1 MISDSNIQ
9 PNKKEVININNI
21 FFEDSFID
29 LINNL
34 SSSIGDLYK
43 TSVQLIKS
51 SHQLIFPFESNL
63 SQLLSLSSSKPELF
77 SIIKELTIIKE
88 KIKMITNSTNENIE
102 IFKENAKKI
111 FAEMKNQKKNKV
123 DALYNDYARKHSL
136 KNEQQ
141 KINLDP
147 LRKSNPN
154 NEIKRNKTLNKA
166 SGKKSNTSQNKL
178 GFNFNL
184 IKNLVNKLGEYNNI
198 IKNHSV
204 NDYEN
209 FNKIQKQLSTEIN
222 RFINMNIMK
231 NIEGDDQKRLDT
243 KTELDDKNP
252 FMVVNNNSNNVT
264 MTTTNNNSYYNII
277 DKDNIKELKSA
288 SFHGNSKSDVTNEI
302 NIINN
307 KNIFLE
313 KKLKEYEE
321 EMKKIKE
328 DYELNYKI
336 LNDKNTSLSKDLVN
350 KNHEIQMLQN
360 SNKQKIS
367 EITKLKLIQK
377 NNEKQLRVKKAKA
390 EQQRE
395 KSPGNIKI
403 KDLLGNKNNV
413 IENKNNED
421 ELNNN
426 NKEQIK
432 KLEEELK
439 TLKDTINKK
448 DENISN
454 LEKDVEEVNNKNQ
467 SLKEEINYKDIKIND
482 DDKLIINLRSEKDKL
497 VNKIKEHKNLEESYK
512 IQLDSL
518 KVQIKEMNRQL
529 KEEDLHK
536 NKSNSKKD
544 LKKQNNELKCENVN
558 LQYRLEYE
566 LNFNKQLK
574 EDVKKKELEI
584 DGLQIFIKK
593 LMKEKEL
600 NSLNKELTAELLK
613 RMDSNKRIN
622 TDSGHK
628 FERDDNTNK
637 KNRMGK
643 YDNATGKFNLEKEQN
658 KSAEVKKDFINK

>member
-9 PNKKEVININNI
+9 SNKKEVININNI

-34 SSSIGDLYK
+34 ISSIGDLYK

-63 SQLLSLSSSKPELF
+63 SQLLSLSSSNPELF

-88 KIKMITNSTNENIE
+88 KMKMITNSTSENIE
-102 IFKENAKKI
+102 IFKDKAKKI

-141 KINLDP
+141 KLNLAP
-147 LRKSNPN
+147 IRKSNPN
-154 NEIKRNKTLNKA
+154 NEIKRNKTMNKS
-166 SGKKSNTSQNKL
+166 SGKKSNTNQNKF

-184 IKNLVNKLGEYNNI
+184 IKDLVNKLGEYNNI

-209 FNKIQKQLSTEIN
+209 FNKIQKQFTTEIN
-222 RFINMNIMK
+222 KFINMNIMK

-243 KTELDDKNP
+243 KTELEEKNP
-252 FMVVNNNSNNVT
+252 FIMVNNNSNNVT

-288 SFHGNSKSDVTNEI
+288 SFHNNNKSDLSNEI

-307 KNIFLE
+307 KNILLE

-321 EMKKIKE
+321 EIKKVKE
-328 DYELNYKI
+328 EYELNYKI

-360 SNKQKIS
+360 SNKLKIS

-421 ELNNN
+421 DLNN

-439 TLKDTINKK
+439 ILKDTINKK
-448 DENISN
+448 DENITD
-454 LEKDVEEVNNKNQ
+454 LEKDIEDVNNKNQ
-467 SLKEEINYKDIKIND
+467 LLKEEINYKDMKIND
-482 DDKLIINLRSEKDKL
+482 DDKIIINLKTEKDKL
-497 VNKIKEHKNLEESYK
+497 INKLKEHKNLEESYK

-529 KEEDLHK
+529 KEEDLNK

-544 LKKQNNELKCENVN
+544 LKKLNNELKCENVN

-574 EDVKKKELEI
+574 EDVKKKDFEI

-613 RMDSNKRIN
+613 KMDGNKRIN

-628 FERDDNTNK
+628 FERDENINK
-637 KNRMGK
+637 KNITDE
-643 YDNATGKFNLEKEQN
+643 YDNTTGKFNLEKEQN
-658 KSAEVKKDFINK
+658 KSAEVKKDLINK

>member
-9 PNKKEVININNI
+9 TNKKEVININNI

-34 SSSIGDLYK
+34 ISSIGDLYK

-88 KIKMITNSTNENIE
+88 KMKMITNSTSENIE
-102 IFKENAKKI
+102 LFKDKAKKI

-141 KINLDP
+141 KLNLAP
-147 LRKSNPN
+147 IRKSNPN
-154 NEIKRNKTLNKA
+154 NEIKRNKTMNKS
-166 SGKKSNTSQNKL
+166 SGKKSNTNQNKF

-184 IKNLVNKLGEYNNI
+184 IKDLVNKLGEYNNI

-209 FNKIQKQLSTEIN
+209 FNKIQKQFTTEIN
-222 RFINMNIMK
+222 KFINMNIMK

-243 KTELDDKNP
+243 KTELEEKNP
-252 FMVVNNNSNNVT
+252 FIMVNNNSNNVT

-288 SFHGNSKSDVTNEI
+288 SFHSNNKSDLSNEI
-302 NIINN
+302 NLINN
-307 KNIFLE
+307 KNILLE

-321 EMKKIKE
+321 EMKKVKE
-328 DYELNYKI
+328 EYELNYKI

-360 SNKQKIS
+360 SNKLKIS

-413 IENKNNED
+413 NENKNNED
-421 ELNNN
+421 DLNN

-439 TLKDTINKK
+439 ILKDTINKK
-448 DENISN
+448 DENITD
-454 LEKDVEEVNNKNQ
+454 LEKDIEEVNNKNQ
-467 SLKEEINYKDIKIND
+467 LLKEEINYKDMKIND
-482 DDKLIINLRSEKDKL
+482 DDKIIINLKTEKDKL
-497 VNKIKEHKNLEESYK
+497 INKLKEHKNLEESYK

-529 KEEDLHK
+529 KEEDLNK

-574 EDVKKKELEI
+574 EDVKKKDFEI

-613 RMDSNKRIN
+613 KMDGNKRIN

-628 FERDDNTNK
+628 FERDENINK
-637 KNRMGK
+637 KNITDE
-643 YDNATGKFNLEKEQN
+643 YDNTTGKFNLEKEQN
-658 KSAEVKKDFINK
+658 KSAEVKKDLINK

>member
-1 MISDSNIQ
+1 MNSDSKYLS
-9 PNKKEVININNI
+9 NKKEVININNI

-43 TSVQLIKS
+43 TSIQLIKS

-88 KIKMITNSTNENIE
+88 KIKTITNKTNENIE
-102 IFKENAKKI
+102 IFKDKAKKI
-111 FAEMKNQKKNKV
+111 FAEMKIQKKIKV

-141 KINLDP
+141 KLNIDP

-154 NEIKRNKTLNKA
+154 NEIKRNKTLTKA
-166 SGKKSNTSQNKL
+166 NEKKSNGNTNQNKFV
-178 GFNFNL
+178 FNFNL
-184 IKNLVNKLGEYNNI
+184 VKVLINKLGEYNTI

-204 NDYEN
+204 SDYEN
-209 FNKIQKQLSTEIN
+209 FNKIQKQLSSEIN
-222 RFINMNIMK
+222 KIINMNIMK
-231 NIEGDDQKRLDT
+231 NIEGDEQDN
-243 KTELDDKNP
+243 KTELEEKNP
-252 FMVVNNNSNNVT
+252 FIMVNNNSNNVT

-277 DKDNIKELKSA
+277 DKDNLKELKSA
-288 SFHGNSKSDVTNEI
+288 SFHSSNKSDLTNDI

-307 KNIFLE
+307 KNIILE

-321 EMKKIKE
+321 EMKKTKE
-328 DYELNYKI
+328 EYELKYKI

-377 NNEKQLRVKKAKA
+377 NNEKQLKVKKAKA

-403 KDLLGNKNNV
+403 KDLLGNKKDI
-413 IENKNNED
+413 IENKKNE
-421 ELNNN
+421 ENLNNN
-426 NKEQIK
+426 EQLK

-439 TLKDTINKK
+439 ILKDTIDKK
-448 DENISN
+448 DEYIKD
-454 LEKDVEEVNNKNQ
+454 LEKNVNEGNKKSQ
-467 SLKEEINYKDIKIND
+467 LLKEEINLKDMKIND
-482 DDKLIINLRSEKDKL
+482 DDKIIINLKSEKDKL
-497 VNKIKEHKNLEESYK
+497 INKIKDHKNLEESYK

-518 KVQIKEMNRQL
+518 KI
-529 KEEDLHK
+529 
-536 NKSNSKKD
+536 
-544 LKKQNNELKCENVN
+544 
-558 LQYRLEYE
+558 
-566 LNFNKQLK
+566 
-574 EDVKKKELEI
+574 
-584 DGLQIFIKK
+584 
-593 LMKEKEL
+593 
-600 NSLNKELTAELLK
+600 
-613 RMDSNKRIN
+613 RI
-622 TDSGHK
+622 
-628 FERDDNTNK
+628 
-637 KNRMGK
+637 
-643 YDNATGKFNLEKEQN
+643 
-658 KSAEVKKDFINK
+658 

>member
-637 KNRMGK
+637 KNIMGK

-658 KSAEVKKDFINK
+658 ISAEVKKDFINK

>member
-9 PNKKEVININNI
+9 SNKKEVININNI

-34 SSSIGDLYK
+34 ISSIGDLYK

-63 SQLLSLSSSKPELF
+63 SQLLSLSSSNPELF

-88 KIKMITNSTNENIE
+88 KMKMITNSTSENIE
-102 IFKENAKKI
+102 LFKDKAKKI

-141 KINLDP
+141 KLNLAP
-147 LRKSNPN
+147 IRKSNPN
-154 NEIKRNKTLNKA
+154 NEIKRNKTMNKS
-166 SGKKSNTSQNKL
+166 SGKKSNTNQNKF

-184 IKNLVNKLGEYNNI
+184 IKDLVNKLGEYNNI

-209 FNKIQKQLSTEIN
+209 FNKIQKQFTTEIN
-222 RFINMNIMK
+222 KFINMNIMK

-243 KTELDDKNP
+243 KTELEEKNP
-252 FMVVNNNSNNVT
+252 FIMVNNNSNNVT

-288 SFHGNSKSDVTNEI
+288 SFHSNNKSDLSNEI
-302 NIINN
+302 NLINN
-307 KNIFLE
+307 KNILLE

-321 EMKKIKE
+321 EMKKVKE
-328 DYELNYKI
+328 EYELNYKI

-360 SNKQKIS
+360 SNKLKIS

-421 ELNNN
+421 DLNN

-439 TLKDTINKK
+439 ILKDTINKK
-448 DENISN
+448 DENITD
-454 LEKDVEEVNNKNQ
+454 LEKDIEEVNNKNQ
-467 SLKEEINYKDIKIND
+467 LLKEEINYKDMKIND
-482 DDKLIINLRSEKDKL
+482 DDKIIINLKTEKDKL
-497 VNKIKEHKNLEESYK
+497 INKLKEHKNLEESYK

-529 KEEDLHK
+529 KEEDLNK

-544 LKKQNNELKCENVN
+544 LKKLNNELKCENVN

-574 EDVKKKELEI
+574 EDVKKKDFEI

-613 RMDSNKRIN
+613 KMDGNKRIN

-628 FERDDNTNK
+628 FERDENINK
-637 KNRMGK
+637 KNITDE
-643 YDNATGKFNLEKEQN
+643 YDNTTGKFNLEKEQN
-658 KSAEVKKDFINK
+658 KSAEVKKDLINK

>member
-328 DYELNYKI
+328 DYELSYKI

-600 NSLNKELTAELLK
+600 NSLSKELTAELLK

-637 KNRMGK
+637 KNIMGK

>member
-1 MISDSNIQ
+1 
-9 PNKKEVININNI
+9 
-21 FFEDSFID
+21 
-29 LINNL
+29 
-34 SSSIGDLYK
+34 
-43 TSVQLIKS
+43 
-51 SHQLIFPFESNL
+51 
-63 SQLLSLSSSKPELF
+63 
-77 SIIKELTIIKE
+77 
-88 KIKMITNSTNENIE
+88 
-102 IFKENAKKI
+102 
-111 FAEMKNQKKNKV
+111 
-123 DALYNDYARKHSL
+123 
-136 KNEQQ
+136 
-141 KINLDP
+141 
-147 LRKSNPN
+147 
-154 NEIKRNKTLNKA
+154 
-166 SGKKSNTSQNKL
+166 
-178 GFNFNL
+178 
-184 IKNLVNKLGEYNNI
+184 
-198 IKNHSV
+198 
-204 NDYEN
+204 
-209 FNKIQKQLSTEIN
+209 
-222 RFINMNIMK
+222 
-231 NIEGDDQKRLDT
+231 
-243 KTELDDKNP
+243 
-252 FMVVNNNSNNVT
+252 
-264 MTTTNNNSYYNII
+264 
-277 DKDNIKELKSA
+277 
-288 SFHGNSKSDVTNEI
+288 
-302 NIINN
+302 
-307 KNIFLE
+307 
-313 KKLKEYEE
+313 
-321 EMKKIKE
+321 
-328 DYELNYKI
+328 
-336 LNDKNTSLSKDLVN
+336 
-350 KNHEIQMLQN
+350 MLQN

-637 KNRMGK
+637 KNIMGK

-658 KSAEVKKDFINK
+658 KSAEVKKDFIIK

>member
-9 PNKKEVININNI
+9 SNKKEVININNI

-34 SSSIGDLYK
+34 ISSIGDLYK

-63 SQLLSLSSSKPELF
+63 SQLLSLSSSNPELF

-88 KIKMITNSTNENIE
+88 KMKMITNSTSENIE
-102 IFKENAKKI
+102 LFKDKAKKI

-141 KINLDP
+141 KLNLAP
-147 LRKSNPN
+147 IRKSNPN
-154 NEIKRNKTLNKA
+154 NEIKRNKTMNKS
-166 SGKKSNTSQNKL
+166 SGKKSNTNQNKF

-184 IKNLVNKLGEYNNI
+184 IKDLVNKLGEYNNI

-209 FNKIQKQLSTEIN
+209 FNKIQKQFTTEIN
-222 RFINMNIMK
+222 KFINMNIMK

-243 KTELDDKNP
+243 KTELEEKNP
-252 FMVVNNNSNNVT
+252 FIMVNNNSNNVT

-288 SFHGNSKSDVTNEI
+288 SFHSNNKSDLSNEI
-302 NIINN
+302 NLINN
-307 KNIFLE
+307 KNILLE

-321 EMKKIKE
+321 EMKKVKE
-328 DYELNYKI
+328 EYELNYKI

-360 SNKQKIS
+360 SNKLKIS

-421 ELNNN
+421 DLNN

-439 TLKDTINKK
+439 ILKDTINKK
-448 DENISN
+448 DENITD
-454 LEKDVEEVNNKNQ
+454 LEKDIEDVNNKNQ
-467 SLKEEINYKDIKIND
+467 LLKEEINYKDMKIND
-482 DDKLIINLRSEKDKL
+482 DDKIIINLKTEKDKL
-497 VNKIKEHKNLEESYK
+497 INKLKEHKNLEESYK

-529 KEEDLHK
+529 KEEDLNK

-544 LKKQNNELKCENVN
+544 LKKLNNELKCENVN

-574 EDVKKKELEI
+574 EDVKKKDFEI

-613 RMDSNKRIN
+613 KMDGNKRIN

-628 FERDDNTNK
+628 FERDENINK
-637 KNRMGK
+637 KNITDE
-643 YDNATGKFNLEKEQN
+643 YDNTTGKFNLEKEQN
-658 KSAEVKKDFINK
+658 KSAEVKKDLINK

>member
-1 MISDSNIQ
+1 MNSDSKYLS
-9 PNKKEVININNI
+9 NKKEVININNI

-43 TSVQLIKS
+43 TSIQLIKS

-88 KIKMITNSTNENIE
+88 KIKTITNKTNENIE
-102 IFKENAKKI
+102 IFKDKAKKI
-111 FAEMKNQKKNKV
+111 FAEMKIQKKIKV

-141 KINLDP
+141 KLNIDP

-154 NEIKRNKTLNKA
+154 NEIKRNKTLTKA
-166 SGKKSNTSQNKL
+166 NEKKSNGNTNQNKFV
-178 GFNFNL
+178 FNFNL
-184 IKNLVNKLGEYNNI
+184 VKVLINKLGEYNTI

-204 NDYEN
+204 SDYEN
-209 FNKIQKQLSTEIN
+209 FNKIQKQLSSEIN
-222 RFINMNIMK
+222 KIINMNIMK
-231 NIEGDDQKRLDT
+231 NIEGDEQKILDK
-243 KTELDDKNP
+243 KTELEEKNP
-252 FMVVNNNSNNVT
+252 FIMVNNNSNNVT

-277 DKDNIKELKSA
+277 DKDNLKELKSA
-288 SFHGNSKSDVTNEI
+288 SFHSSNKSDLTNDI

-307 KNIFLE
+307 KNIILE

-321 EMKKIKE
+321 EMKKTKE
-328 DYELNYKI
+328 EYELKYKI

-377 NNEKQLRVKKAKA
+377 NNEKQLKVKKAKA

-403 KDLLGNKNNV
+403 KDLLGNKKDI
-413 IENKNNED
+413 IENKKNE
-421 ELNNN
+421 ENLNNN
-426 NKEQIK
+426 EQLK

-439 TLKDTINKK
+439 ILKDTIDKK
-448 DENISN
+448 DEYIKD
-454 LEKDVEEVNNKNQ
+454 LEKNVNEGNKKSQ
-467 SLKEEINYKDIKIND
+467 LLKEEINLKDMKIND
-482 DDKLIINLRSEKDKL
+482 DDKIIINLKSEKDKL
-497 VNKIKEHKNLEESYK
+497 INKIKDHKNLEESYK

-529 KEEDLHK
+529 KEEDSIR
-536 NKSNSKKD
+536 NKPNSKKD

-574 EDVKKKELEI
+574 EDVKKKEIEI

-593 LMKEKEL
+593 LMTEKEL
-600 NSLNKELTAELLK
+600 NSLNKELNAELLK
-613 RMDSNKRIN
+613 KMDSNKRIN

-628 FERDDNTNK
+628 YERDENTNK
-637 KNRMGK
+637 KNIIGK
-643 YDNATGKFNLEKEQN
+643 YDNTTSKFNQENERN
-658 KSAEVKKDFINK
+658 KSAEIQRDLINK

>member
-637 KNRMGK
+637 KNIMGK

>member
-123 DALYNDYARKHSL
+123 DALNNDYARKHSL

-574 EDVKKKELEI
+574 EDVKKKELDI
-584 DGLQIFIKK
+584 DGLQIFIQK

-637 KNRMGK
+637 KNIMGK

>member
-1 MISDSNIQ
+1 MNSDSKYLS
-9 PNKKEVININNI
+9 NKNEIININNI

-43 TSVQLIKS
+43 TSIQLIKS

-88 KIKMITNSTNENIE
+88 KIKTITNKTNENIE
-102 IFKENAKKI
+102 IFKDKAKKI
-111 FAEMKNQKKNKV
+111 FAEMKIQKKIKV

-141 KINLDP
+141 KLNIDP

-154 NEIKRNKTLNKA
+154 NEIKRNKTLTKA
-166 SGKKSNTSQNKL
+166 NEKKSNGNTNQNKFV
-178 GFNFNL
+178 FNFNL
-184 IKNLVNKLGEYNNI
+184 VKVLINKLGEYNTI

-204 NDYEN
+204 SDYEN
-209 FNKIQKQLSTEIN
+209 FNKIQKQLSSEIN
-222 RFINMNIMK
+222 KIINMNIMK
-231 NIEGDDQKRLDT
+231 NIEGDEQKILDK
-243 KTELDDKNP
+243 KTELEEKNP
-252 FMVVNNNSNNVT
+252 FIMVNNNSNNVT

-277 DKDNIKELKSA
+277 DKDNLKELKSA
-288 SFHGNSKSDVTNEI
+288 SFHSSNKSDLTNDI

-307 KNIFLE
+307 KNIILE

-321 EMKKIKE
+321 EMKKTKE
-328 DYELNYKI
+328 EYELKYKI

-377 NNEKQLRVKKAKA
+377 NNEKQLKVKKAKA

-403 KDLLGNKNNV
+403 KDLLGNKKDI
-413 IENKNNED
+413 IENKKNE
-421 ELNNN
+421 ENLNNN
-426 NKEQIK
+426 EQLK

-439 TLKDTINKK
+439 ILKDTIDKK
-448 DENISN
+448 DEYIKD
-454 LEKDVEEVNNKNQ
+454 LEKNVNEGNKKSQ
-467 SLKEEINYKDIKIND
+467 LLKEEINLKNMKIND
-482 DDKLIINLRSEKDKL
+482 DDKIIINLKSEKDKL
-497 VNKIKEHKNLEESYK
+497 INKIKDHKNLEESYK

-529 KEEDLHK
+529 KEEDSIR
-536 NKSNSKKD
+536 NKPNSKKD

-574 EDVKKKELEI
+574 EDVKKKEIEI

-593 LMKEKEL
+593 LMTEKEL
-600 NSLNKELTAELLK
+600 NSLNKELNAELLK
-613 RMDSNKRIN
+613 KMDSNKRIN

-628 FERDDNTNK
+628 YERDENTNK
-637 KNRMGK
+637 KNIIGK
-643 YDNATGKFNLEKEQN
+643 YDNTTSKFNQENERN
-658 KSAEVKKDFINK
+658 KSAEIQRDLINK

>member
-1 MISDSNIQ
+1 M
-9 PNKKEVININNI
+9 
-21 FFEDSFID
+21 
-29 LINNL
+29 
-34 SSSIGDLYK
+34 
-43 TSVQLIKS
+43 
-51 SHQLIFPFESNL
+51 
-63 SQLLSLSSSKPELF
+63 
-77 SIIKELTIIKE
+77 
-88 KIKMITNSTNENIE
+88 KMITNSTSENIE
-102 IFKENAKKI
+102 IFKDKAKKI

-141 KINLDP
+141 KLNLAP
-147 LRKSNPN
+147 IRKSNPN
-154 NEIKRNKTLNKA
+154 NEIKRNKTMNKS
-166 SGKKSNTSQNKL
+166 SGKKSNTNQNKF

-184 IKNLVNKLGEYNNI
+184 IKDLVNKLGEYNNI

-209 FNKIQKQLSTEIN
+209 FNKIQKQFTTEIN
-222 RFINMNIMK
+222 KFINMNIMK

-243 KTELDDKNP
+243 KTELEEKNP
-252 FMVVNNNSNNVT
+252 FIMVNNNSNNVT

-288 SFHGNSKSDVTNEI
+288 SFHSNNNLDLSNEM

-307 KNIFLE
+307 KNILLE

-321 EMKKIKE
+321 EMKKVKE
-328 DYELNYKI
+328 EYELNYKI

-360 SNKQKIS
+360 SNKLKIS

-421 ELNNN
+421 DLNN

-439 TLKDTINKK
+439 ILKDTINKK
-448 DENISN
+448 DENITD
-454 LEKDVEEVNNKNQ
+454 LEKDIEDVNNKNQ
-467 SLKEEINYKDIKIND
+467 LLKEEINYKDMKIND
-482 DDKLIINLRSEKDKL
+482 DDKIIINLKTEKDKL
-497 VNKIKEHKNLEESYK
+497 INKLKEHKNLEESYK

-529 KEEDLHK
+529 KEEDLNK

-544 LKKQNNELKCENVN
+544 LKKLNNELKCENVN

-574 EDVKKKELEI
+574 EDVKKKDFEI

-613 RMDSNKRIN
+613 KMDGNKRIN

-628 FERDDNTNK
+628 FERDENINK
-637 KNRMGK
+637 KNITDE
-643 YDNATGKFNLEKEQN
+643 YDNTTGKFNLEKEQN
-658 KSAEVKKDFINK
+658 KSAEVKKDLINK

>member
-658 KSAEVKKDFINK
+658 ISAEVKKDFINK

>member
-1 MISDSNIQ
+1 MNSDSKYLS
-9 PNKKEVININNI
+9 NKKEVININNI

-43 TSVQLIKS
+43 TSIQLIKS

-88 KIKMITNSTNENIE
+88 KIKTITNKTNENIE
-102 IFKENAKKI
+102 IFKDKAKKI
-111 FAEMKNQKKNKV
+111 FAEMKIQKKIKV

-141 KINLDP
+141 KLNIDP

-154 NEIKRNKTLNKA
+154 NEIKRNKTLTKA
-166 SGKKSNTSQNKL
+166 NEKKSNGNTNQNKFV
-178 GFNFNL
+178 FNFNL
-184 IKNLVNKLGEYNNI
+184 VKVLINKLGEYNTI

-204 NDYEN
+204 SDYEN
-209 FNKIQKQLSTEIN
+209 FNKIQKQLSSEIN
-222 RFINMNIMK
+222 KIINMNIMK
-231 NIEGDDQKRLDT
+231 NIEGDEQDN
-243 KTELDDKNP
+243 KTELEEKNP
-252 FMVVNNNSNNVT
+252 FIMVNNNSNNVT

-277 DKDNIKELKSA
+277 DKDNLKELKSA
-288 SFHGNSKSDVTNEI
+288 SFHSSNKSDLTNDI

-307 KNIFLE
+307 KNIILE

-321 EMKKIKE
+321 EMKKTKE
-328 DYELNYKI
+328 EYELKYKI

-377 NNEKQLRVKKAKA
+377 NNEKQLKVKKAKA

-403 KDLLGNKNNV
+403 KDLLGNKKDI
-413 IENKNNED
+413 IENKKNE
-421 ELNNN
+421 ENLNNN
-426 NKEQIK
+426 EQLK

-439 TLKDTINKK
+439 ILKDTIDKK
-448 DENISN
+448 DEYIKD
-454 LEKDVEEVNNKNQ
+454 LEKNVNEGNKKSQ
-467 SLKEEINYKDIKIND
+467 LLKEEINLKDMKIND
-482 DDKLIINLRSEKDKL
+482 DDKIIINLKSEKDKL
-497 VNKIKEHKNLEESYK
+497 INKIKDHKNLEESYK

-529 KEEDLHK
+529 KEEDSIR
-536 NKSNSKKD
+536 NKPNSKKD

-574 EDVKKKELEI
+574 EDVKKKEIEI

-593 LMKEKEL
+593 LMTEKEL
-600 NSLNKELTAELLK
+600 NSLNKELNAELLK
-613 RMDSNKRIN
+613 KMDSNKRIN

-628 FERDDNTNK
+628 YERDENTNK
-637 KNRMGK
+637 KNIIGK
-643 YDNATGKFNLEKEQN
+643 YDNTTSKFNQENERN
-658 KSAEVKKDFINK
+658 KSAEIQRDLINK

>member
-9 PNKKEVININNI
+9 SNKKEVININNI

-34 SSSIGDLYK
+34 ISSIGDLYK

-63 SQLLSLSSSKPELF
+63 SQLLSLSSSNPELF

-88 KIKMITNSTNENIE
+88 KMKMITNSTSENIE
-102 IFKENAKKI
+102 IFKDKAKKI

-141 KINLDP
+141 KLNLAP
-147 LRKSNPN
+147 IRKSNPN
-154 NEIKRNKTLNKA
+154 NEIKRNKTMNKS
-166 SGKKSNTSQNKL
+166 SGKKSNTNQNKF

-184 IKNLVNKLGEYNNI
+184 IKDLVNKLGEYNNI

-209 FNKIQKQLSTEIN
+209 FNKIQKQFTTEIN
-222 RFINMNIMK
+222 KFINMNIMK

-243 KTELDDKNP
+243 KTELEEKNP
-252 FMVVNNNSNNVT
+252 FIMVNNNSNNVT

-288 SFHGNSKSDVTNEI
+288 SFHNNNKSDLSNEI

-307 KNIFLE
+307 KNILLE

-321 EMKKIKE
+321 EIKKVKE
-328 DYELNYKI
+328 EYELNYKI

-360 SNKQKIS
+360 SNKLKIS

-421 ELNNN
+421 DLNN

-439 TLKDTINKK
+439 ILKDTINKK
-448 DENISN
+448 DENITD
-454 LEKDVEEVNNKNQ
+454 LEKDIEEVNNKNQ
-467 SLKEEINYKDIKIND
+467 LLKEEINYKDMKIND
-482 DDKLIINLRSEKDKL
+482 DDKIIINLKTEKDKL
-497 VNKIKEHKNLEESYK
+497 INKLKEHKNLEESYK

-529 KEEDLHK
+529 KEEDLNK

-544 LKKQNNELKCENVN
+544 LKKLNNELKCENVN

-574 EDVKKKELEI
+574 EDVKKKDFEI

-613 RMDSNKRIN
+613 KMDGNKRIN

-628 FERDDNTNK
+628 FERDENINK
-637 KNRMGK
+637 KNITDE
-643 YDNATGKFNLEKEQN
+643 YDNTTGKFNLEKEQN
-658 KSAEVKKDFINK
+658 KSAEVKKDLINK